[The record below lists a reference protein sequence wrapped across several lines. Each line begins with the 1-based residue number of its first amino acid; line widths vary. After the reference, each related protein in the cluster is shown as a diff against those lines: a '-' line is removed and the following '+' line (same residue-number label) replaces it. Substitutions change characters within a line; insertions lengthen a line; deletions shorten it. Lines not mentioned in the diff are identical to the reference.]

1 MAAYNDRIVIFRGD
15 DTDFVSGEEIELTLC
30 TSLDL
35 TNCKAHLK
43 FIDFQYDWD
52 SVPSD
57 NILKFSIS
65 HETTQE
71 FPFCAVNAKLW
82 VTDADGK
89 IRTIQN
95 DILVVIT
102 NKVKDVYKSS
112 VIIRDNTAEVLT
124 QDGIFYL
131 PVYVKDDVQYYRQL
145 RQYEDEETH
154 EITTELSDT
163 LYIRENQKFIEY
175 TGE

>member
-57 NILKFSIS
+57 NILKFSIP

-82 VTDADGK
+82 VTDSDGK

-131 PVYVKDDVQYYRQL
+131 PVYVKDDAQYYRQL

-154 EITTELSDT
+154 EITTELSDA
-163 LYIRENQKFIEY
+163 LYVRENQKFIEY